1 MEHITK
7 DSINFLHFAF
17 NKTKS
22 PSFSQINKQRHIIK
36 FKTPLINL
44 KDKTNTS
51 YRYLPHTNFDIYQI
65 LSIFANR
72 IDFENYNL

>member
-44 KDKTNTS
+44 EDKLIHHTVI
-51 YRYLPHTNFDIYQI
+51 YLTPTLIYI
-65 LSIFANR
+65 RF
-72 IDFENYNL
+72 